1 MDQAIGI
8 IGQAVLVVMGLVL
21 LAFLLLLLFAI
32 IRGIKRLLHDLRQP
46 LLPETDLYIPEPFDQ
61 P

>member
-21 LAFLLLLLFAI
+21 LAFFI
-32 IRGIKRLLHDLRQP
+32 FDLSRP
-46 LLPETDLYIPEPFDQ
+46 GSGD
-61 P
+61 

>member
-21 LAFLLLLLFAI
+21 LAFFIVAAI
-32 IRGIKRLLHDLRQP
+32 RDHSGD
-46 LLPETDLYIPEPFDQ
+46 
-61 P
+61 

>member
-21 LAFLLLLLFAI
+21 LAFLSLIFLALVRA
-32 IRGIKRLLHDLRQP
+32 IKRLLHDLRQP
-46 LLPETDLYIPEPFDQ
+46 LMPYTDAYIPESFDQ

>member
-21 LAFLLLLLFAI
+21 LAFFIVAAI
-32 IRGIKRLLHDLRQP
+32 RHNSRD
-46 LLPETDLYIPEPFDQ
+46 
-61 P
+61 